1 MTATCAH
8 CGSKTEVV
16 ASESLPEPAGP
27 PDFDTRPAEP
37 LRHTLKDWI
46 QFCPHCAYASDDISR
61 CPPEAKAI
69 VDSAAYTAVV
79 EDQTHPAASRR
90 FLAYAYLLDRL
101 HQHGD
106 AGWSCLHAAWVC
118 DDLSESVAATLCR
131 AQAIEHWQSG
141 KRVGQTFGDDLASE
155 FALVTDVY
163 RRMGEFENATVTCAE
178 ALDIED
184 LVPILERLLR
194 RQMTL
199 ITARDTSAH
208 NMKELLS

>member
-1 MTATCAH
+1 MMTTCAH
-8 CGSKTEVV
+8 CGSNTEVV

-37 LRHTLKDWI
+37 LRRTLTDWI
-46 QFCPHCAYASDDISR
+46 QFCPHCGYASDDISH
-61 CPPEAKAI
+61 CPPEAKSI
-69 VDSAAYTAVV
+69 VDSAAYTAVLDD
-79 EDQTHPAASRR
+79 ETRPNASRR
-90 FLAYAYLLDRL
+90 FLGYAYLLDRL
-101 HQHGD
+101 RQHAD

-118 DDLSESVAATLCR
+118 DDLNDSVAATLCR
-131 AQAIEHWQSG
+131 AQSIEHWQTG
-141 KRVGQTFGDDLASE
+141 KRAGQAFGDDLASE

-163 RRMGEFENATVTCAE
+163 RRMGQFENATVTCAE
-178 ALDIED
+178 ALDLED

-208 NMKELLS
+208 NIKELLS